1 MFNEMDENNDGQIV
15 RLNFKTM
22 IFMDFRA
29 VLYKNDEFQL
39 ILYWKMI
46 WRDMHDMRFQ
56 EFEECE

>member
-1 MFNEMDENNDGQIV
+1 MDENNDGQIV

-39 ILYWKMI
+39 ILY
-46 WRDMHDMRFQ
+46 
-56 EFEECE
+56 